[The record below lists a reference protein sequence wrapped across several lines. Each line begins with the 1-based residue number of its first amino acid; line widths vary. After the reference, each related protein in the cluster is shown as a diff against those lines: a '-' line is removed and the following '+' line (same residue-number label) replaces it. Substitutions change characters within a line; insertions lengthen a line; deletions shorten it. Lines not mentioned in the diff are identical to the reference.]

1 MSALTG
7 ALSFPAAVA
16 AFGVG
21 TVAIAVFGSRLARVV
36 DRLADRTGIGEALA
50 GAVAL
55 GGATSLAGMVVS
67 VLAAG
72 AGNASLAISNSVG
85 GIAAQ
90 TAFIVV
96 ADLVYRR
103 ANIEHAA
110 TSLQNVFNSLLM
122 IVLLAIV
129 VVGVAAPPWTV
140 AGIHPATPLLLSAYG
155 YGLWLSR
162 SVGERPMWIPR
173 RTAETRPDVP
183 DPRAQQASLPRLGA
197 RFLGLAAAVAVAG
210 YAVGRGGLALV
221 ETTDLGGTIV
231 GTFLT
236 SVSTSLPE
244 LVTAVA
250 AVRAGALT
258 LAVGGIVGGNTF
270 DVLFVAVADGVFR
283 EGSLYAAATQADVF
297 VLGWTMVLVAVVG
310 AGLVRREREGIGFE
324 GFTVL
329 VLYAAGV
336 LTVSAMG

>member
-1 MSALTG
+1 MSVLTSTWS
-7 ALSFPAAVA
+7 LPVAVA
-16 AFGVG
+16 AFGAG
-21 TVAIAVFGSRLARVV
+21 TAVIAVFGSRLARVV
-36 DRLADRTGIGEALA
+36 DVFADRTGLGEALS
-50 GAVAL
+50 GAVLL
-55 GGATSLAGMVVS
+55 GGATSLAGMTVS

-110 TSLQNVFNSLLM
+110 SSLQNLFNSLLLV
-122 IVLLAIV
+122 VLLAIV
-129 VVGVAAPPWTV
+129 IIGVATPPWTIAAV
-140 AGIHPATPLLLSAYG
+140 HPATPLLLFAYG

-162 SVGERPMWIPR
+162 SVGEHPMWLPR
-173 RTAETRPDVP
+173 RTPETRPDVP
-183 DPRAQQASLPRLGA
+183 EPEAQRTNLIGLLV
-197 RFLGLAAAVAVAG
+197 RFAGLAAMMLVAG
-210 YAVGRGGLALV
+210 YAVGRSGLSLV
-221 ETTDLGGTIV
+221 ETTGLGGTLV
-231 GTFLT
+231 GAFLT

-244 LVTAVA
+244 LVTSVA

-283 EGSLYAAATQADVF
+283 EGSLYEAATEADVF
-297 VLGWTMVLVAVVG
+297 VLGWTMVLVAIVA

-324 GFTVL
+324 GVAVL
-329 VLYAAGV
+329 VIYAAGV
-336 LTVSAMG
+336 VTVSTMS